1 MREHSPS
8 PTHSPPPIK
17 HAVPQSTALGV
28 RSSSVLS
35 PPDGQCKKLKTD
47 VSRLSLLGEWL
58 PNKCATA
65 DPQKLTGS
73 QFGRAHGWTVADIKR
88 GWPTP
93 GTPPW
98 TPEKKETPPGRDT
111 LHGNVSQP
119 SLHPPPPPLLTL
131 TKAADPQKSICG
143 HDTHEGAGR
152 ALHVEDISTL
162 PYVARTSVEPAPQP
176 TRTAAAPG
184 RPSLRTEAQ
193 RELAWARERTIQSQ
207 QLASAIQEEAVGDAK
222 AQLYSQVS
230 LELKEARR
238 LNEAQQKYVA
248 ALHREL
254 DGARR
259 ASEERNRTAA
269 VLETE
274 LRGEIERS
282 ERRALRKEHK
292 HKQELEKERDA
303 FRNEQVERLYAWE
316 RVKEKQS
323 QVIELCEHNQVLCE
337 QLSSTDASRLHLQ
350 CFQDAARTY
359 LTLEH
364 YERIADIA
372 ARAELGLHSD
382 PGAAAQPATNASVDD
397 AIGPDPGEE
406 QKATDSDL
414 RGATREHPSSS
425 ERATQ
430 EEGKEDGGAEAA
442 AAAAHLAELAIQQP
456 PSPGSP
462 SSPAYSACTT
472 PSTPLQG
479 FHISPEGRVLV
490 GRESLEAFREAHVNA
505 GGLAALFAS
514 DEELFS
520 CSSSEE
526 DPEIK
531 VQPKPLLSQ

>member
-1 MREHSPS
+1 M
-8 PTHSPPPIK
+8 
-17 HAVPQSTALGV
+17 PQRTALGV

-47 VSRLSLLGEWL
+47 VSRLSLLGERL
-58 PNKCATA
+58 PNERAAA
-65 DPQKLTGS
+65 DPQKLTGIQS
-73 QFGRAHGWTVADIKR
+73 GRTHGWTVCDIKR
-88 GWPTP
+88 GRPTP

-111 LHGNVSQP
+111 LHGYVSQP

-131 TKAADPQKSICG
+131 TKAADPQKSIRG
-143 HDTHEGAGR
+143 HSTHEGVGR
-152 ALHVEDISTL
+152 ALHIEGISTL
-162 PYVARTSVEPAPQP
+162 PYVAPTSVQPAPQP

-193 RELAWARERTIQSQ
+193 RELAWAQQRTIQSN
-207 QLASAIQEEAVGDAK
+207 QLASAIKEEAAGEAK
-222 AQLYSQVS
+222 AELYSQIAHQ
-230 LELKEARR
+230 LKEARR
-238 LNEAQQKYVA
+238 LNEAHQKYVA
-248 ALHREL
+248 VLHREL

-282 ERRALRKEHK
+282 ERKALRKERK

-350 CFQDAARTY
+350 CFQDAARSY

-372 ARAELGLHSD
+372 ARAELA
-382 PGAAAQPATNASVDD
+382 AAAQPATNVSVGG

-414 RGATREHPSSS
+414 RGATQEHPSSS
-425 ERATQ
+425 EQATQ
-430 EEGKEDGGAEAA
+430 EEGKQGGGAEAA
-442 AAAAHLAELAIQQP
+442 AAAAHLADLAIQQP